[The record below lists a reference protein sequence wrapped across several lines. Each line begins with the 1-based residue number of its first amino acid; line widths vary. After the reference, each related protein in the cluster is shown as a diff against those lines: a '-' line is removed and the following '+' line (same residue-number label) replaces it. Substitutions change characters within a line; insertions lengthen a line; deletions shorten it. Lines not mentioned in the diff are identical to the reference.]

1 MTEEAKE
8 IEVEVV
14 EIDGVAPVAVP
25 ERAHESPHED
35 PRGNGDW
42 PDWRQWQGR
51 VTKLDSRWW
60 PLWVFLG
67 IIALGLMLTV
77 GLVIAVVFL
86 ILRLCARLV
95 RAVFR

>member
-1 MTEEAKE
+1 MPEETKE

-14 EIDGVAPVAVP
+14 EIDGIAPVARP
-25 ERAHESPHED
+25 DHADEI
-35 PRGNGDW
+35 PRRGGDW
-42 PDWRQWQGR
+42 QDWRQWQGR

-77 GLVIAVVFL
+77 GMVIAVVFV
-86 ILRLCARLV
+86 IVRLCARLV

>member
-25 ERAHESPHED
+25 DRADEIPRRED
-35 PRGNGDW
+35 DW

-67 IIALGLMLTV
+67 LIALALMLTV
-77 GLVIAVVFL
+77 GLVVAVVFV
-86 ILRLCARLV
+86 IFRLCLKLV